1 MKKVILLFLLVVMAT
16 SGYAQKGKTS
26 AGFTLG
32 YGFDRENVIAGL
44 DFRYNITNEVRLA
57 PSLSHY
63 IKKDGLSAWA
73 IDMNAH
79 YVFPL
84 TDMFA
89 FYPVGGVGLTL
100 WDHKWGGSANRFG
113 LNVGLGGELYATKEI
128 TVGLEMKYSIV
139 SDYDQAVVGVRV
151 GYNF

>member
-1 MKKVILLFLLVVMAT
+1 MKKVILVFLLAVMAT
-16 SGYAQKGKTS
+16 VGYAQKGQTS
-26 AGFTLG
+26 AGFTVG
-32 YGFDRENVIAGL
+32 YGFDYENVITGL
-44 DFRYNITNEVRLA
+44 DFRYNVTNEVRLA
-57 PSLSHY
+57 PSLSY
-63 IKKDGLSAWA
+63 YVKNNGLSAWA
-73 IDMNAH
+73 IDLNAH

-89 FYPVGGVGLTL
+89 FYPVGGGGLTF
-100 WDHKWGGSANRFG
+100 WDHKWGSGANRFG

-139 SDYDQAVVGVRV
+139 SDYDQAVLGVRV